1 MNVFPSRYRDR
12 CGTCLLPIRKG
23 ELIRRLEIPARIEI
37 LERYNYDKQRTEG
50 GGIRSL
56 KYAHARCPNRC
67 PICGQAE
74 PHVCRESL

>member
-56 KYAHARCPNRC
+56 KYAHARCPNHC
-67 PICGQAE
+67 PLCGQTE